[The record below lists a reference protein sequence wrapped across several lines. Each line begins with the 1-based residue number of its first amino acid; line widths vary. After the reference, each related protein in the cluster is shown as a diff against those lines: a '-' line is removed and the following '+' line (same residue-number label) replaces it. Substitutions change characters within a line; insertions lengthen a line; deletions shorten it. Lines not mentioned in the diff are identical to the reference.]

1 VGLVAEIKDDSRLP
15 DSLFNWSDNTVPL
28 DLSELRELLTALNQT
43 DIAELILKSEDF
55 ELTVRRGSRTEQAD
69 GSQLSSREM
78 VSVTPIVTPLPAAD
92 LSRGTADTPN
102 GAPPG
107 QSVPP
112 PTSDRRLVEILSPM
126 VGTFYRSPAP
136 DESPFVDVG
145 DRIRS
150 GQTVCIIEA
159 MKLLNEIDA
168 EVSGEI
174 VEILVQNSEPVEYGQ
189 PLMRVNPS

>member
-1 VGLVAEIKDDSRLP
+1 M
-15 DSLFNWSDNTVPL
+15 PL

-69 GSQLSSREM
+69 GSQLSSRER
-78 VSVTPIVTPLPAAD
+78 VSVVPIVTPLPAAD
-92 LSRGTADTPN
+92 LSRGAADTAN
-102 GAPPG
+102 GAPSG